1 MLDELKP
8 DSLIIAA
15 NGETFRVSKTL
26 AAAFQPGD
34 LVIPNPQHGLLH
46 LSSTERQIVD
56 QTVTQSVAAFAA
68 MQQVTDDQITDFFHA
83 FSAALKN
90 DKIWESIQTIN
101 EHDVATAT
109 ERGRSTTRLQVSDVM
124 RTDMINGLRE
134 WAESEPSRNSVIETI
149 DNDQF
154 QIQLRTAALG
164 VVGFVFE
171 GRPNVLA
178 DACGVLRG
186 GNTAIFRI
194 GSDALPTARAM
205 MELALRPALV
215 KSGLPTEAITLVD
228 SSAHAAGWALF
239 LDSRLALAVARG
251 SGDSVELLG
260 SLARSVGTPV
270 SLHGTGGAWM
280 IIGDSATP
288 EIVKHCAV
296 KSLDRKVCNTLN
308 TCCIVAS
315 KAVELVPVLLDGL
328 NEAAAK
334 LKQDYRLHV
343 VEGSEEFIPGEA
355 FTRKVQISRADG
367 QQEEIQATTLALADI
382 GQEWEW
388 ENSPEMTL
396 IIVKNLQ
403 EAIELFNTHSPRLV
417 ASLISNDEL
426 EHQHFYETID
436 APFIGD
442 DHTRWVDGQRALNK
456 PELGL
461 SNWDNGRLLGRHAI
475 LTGDSVYTVRMRYIE
490 AGKGLSPT

>member
-46 LSSTERQIVD
+46 LSNTERQIVD
-56 QTVTQSVAAFAA
+56 RTVTQSVAAFAA
-68 MQQVTDDQITDFFHA
+68 MQQVTDDQITDFFRA

-90 DKIWESIQTIN
+90 DKIWASIQTIN

-124 RTDMINGLRE
+124 RTDMIDGLRE

-194 GSDALPTARAM
+194 GSDALQTARAM

-215 KSGLPTEAITLVD
+215 QSGLPTEAIALVD

-288 EIVKHCAV
+288 EIVKHCAA

-417 ASLISNDEL
+417 ASLISNDEH

-475 LTGDSVYTVRMRYIE
+475 LTGDSVYTVRVRYIE

>member
-68 MQQVTDDQITDFFHA
+68 MQQVTDDQITAFFHA

-109 ERGRSTTRLQVSDVM
+109 ERGRSTTRLQVSDFM
-124 RTDMINGLRE
+124 RTDMIDGLRE

-367 QQEEIQATTLALADI
+367 QQEEIQATPLALADI

-388 ENSPEMTL
+388 ETSPEMTL

-417 ASLISNDEL
+417 ASLISNDEH

-475 LTGDSVYTVRMRYIE
+475 LTGDSVYTVRVRYIE